1 MSTVT
6 GTTGN
11 ARLNLLRP
19 GKEYNQ
25 KDEEDRNLSLETADK
40 ANFKKFEDVDLS
52 NNERLILIS
61 PDGTR
66 YEVKVANGGTLSTSS
81 VPNPR
86 L

>member
-6 GTTGN
+6 GAAGN

-66 YEVKVANGGTLSTSS
+66 YEVKVANGGALSTSS